1 MKDESYAL
9 KEDDV
14 VKLDLGCHLDG
25 YFAHV
30 GCTIVVSAD
39 PAKKVTGQIANLITA
54 GYTALQAALRKVV
67 VGNTN
72 DDVTKVIEKVAE
84 QYGFSPIEGTY
95 SHKHK
100 KHTLDEKH
108 VIMNKFVPE
117 KKQEKYEFQ
126 KGDVFGLDIY
136 LATGDGK
143 CRLTDMRTTVFK
155 RALENTYILKS
166 DKARK
171 FLSEVNTR
179 FPSLPF
185 SILSFE
191 DITSAKLG
199 VKHC

>member
-1 MKDESYAL
+1 M
-9 KEDDV
+9 
-14 VKLDLGCHLDG
+14 
-25 YFAHV
+25 
-30 GCTIVVSAD
+30 
-39 PAKKVTGQIANLITA
+39 
-54 GYTALQAALRKVV
+54 
-67 VGNTN
+67 
-72 DDVTKVIEKVAE
+72 
-84 QYGFSPIEGTY
+84 
-95 SHKHK
+95 
-100 KHTLDEKH
+100 
-108 VIMNKFVPE
+108 
-117 KKQEKYEFQ
+117 
-126 KGDVFGLDIY
+126 FGLDIY

>member
-39 PAKKVTGQIANLITA
+39 PAKKVTGHIANLITA

-84 QYGFSPIEGTY
+84 QYGFAPIEGTY

-117 KKQEKYEFQ
+117 KKQEKYEF
-126 KGDVFGLDIY
+126 
-136 LATGDGK
+136 
-143 CRLTDMRTTVFK
+143 
-155 RALENTYILKS
+155 
-166 DKARK
+166 
-171 FLSEVNTR
+171 
-179 FPSLPF
+179 
-185 SILSFE
+185 
-191 DITSAKLG
+191 
-199 VKHC
+199 